1 MTKKGSHTQ
10 RFAALMQQY
19 GASKPQRLWSL
30 EARCFKACRYFTE
43 DSPPLTGSLCPDGS
57 ILAGTTPVT
66 NLVTYQLM

>member
-43 DSPPLTGSLCPDGS
+43 DSLNRPGNLGDSL
-57 ILAGTTPVT
+57 V
-66 NLVTYQLM
+66 